1 MRKFIIAFTTF
12 LYTGYFPRGSGT
24 VATAA
29 FVPFYYFLFRAMNP
43 WLYAVIT
50 ITLYFLGVW
59 ASNYAAV
66 IFKDEDPSQVVIDE
80 VVGFLI
86 TMFMIPFT
94 WKRLIV
100 GFFVARI
107 LDIIKPFPAYQAQV
121 FRGGNGIMADD
132 AISGFQGLALMWILI
147 CFKII

>member
-1 MRKFIIAFTTF
+1 MRKIIIIFTTF
-12 LYTGYFPRGSGT
+12 FYTGYFPKGSGT

-29 FVPFYYFLFRAMNP
+29 FVPFYFLFFKAMNP
-43 WLYAVIT
+43 WLYASIT
-50 ITLYFLGVW
+50 IALYFLGVW

-107 LDIIKPFPAYQAQV
+107 LDIIKPFPAYQSQAL
-121 FRGGNGIMADD
+121 RGGNGIMADD

-147 CFKII
+147 YFKAI